1 MSKAKVA
8 VLHGGLLARKGEA
21 RPMSTFAQPTTLPH
35 LAQAPRNGEPARP
48 EPQLRDPV
56 RHIQDDQAPQRQE
69 PVMSD
74 WSAKKT
80 VSVDQPQKCGGCEP
94 TLDIAPALSEKT
106 KTRGKAK
113 TELHARLDSM
123 SHKRLKIAAAQL
135 GRSQQE
141 LVTAAIDAFLDNLED
156 NAMRNCSC
164 MQNARG

>member
-1 MSKAKVA
+1 
-8 VLHGGLLARKGEA
+8 
-21 RPMSTFAQPTTLPH
+21 MSTFGQPTTLPH
-35 LAQAPRNGEPARP
+35 LATAPRNAEPVRP
-48 EPQLRDPV
+48 EPQFSGPV
-56 RHIQDDQAPQRQE
+56 RNIPEDQAPQRHE

-74 WSAKKT
+74 WSAEKT
-80 VSVDQPQKCGGCEP
+80 TSADAALKCGGCEP
-94 TLDIAPALSEKT
+94 TLDIAPAGSEKT

-156 NAMRNCSC
+156 NAMRNCRC